1 MAGKYVSSHSSRLVT
16 VEWLT
21 YSLLFPSLT
30 SRLMDPVKALGRT
43 GILGKALNNID
54 GGVEVLDDLNDHWT
68 ARNHKHER
76 SIIMEDLQD
85 LAIDKSL
92 RVTILR

>member
-1 MAGKYVSSHSSRLVT
+1 MASSPGGVVYHCAILADVAH
-16 VEWLT
+16 
-21 YSLLFPSLT
+21 SLT

-43 GILGKALNNID
+43 GMFGKALNNID

-68 ARNHKHER
+68 AKNHKHER

-92 RVTILR
+92 RITILR